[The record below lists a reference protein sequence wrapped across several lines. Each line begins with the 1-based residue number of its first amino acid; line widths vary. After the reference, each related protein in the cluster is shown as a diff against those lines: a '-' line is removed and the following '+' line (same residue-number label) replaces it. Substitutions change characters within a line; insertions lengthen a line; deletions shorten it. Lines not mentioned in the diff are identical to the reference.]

1 MQLVITKASQMLTL
15 LGKKKGPRGST
26 CPRTKEGLK
35 DLGPINDG
43 YIAVDHGRIV
53 EIGTGRPPAADTVID
68 ASGMTVMPG
77 FVDPHTHLVF
87 AGSRENELGLK
98 LEGRT
103 YMEILKAGGGIQST
117 VRATRVASKA
127 LLKEL
132 AAFRCQ
138 LMLRHGTTTCEAK
151 SGYGLDLDTEVK
163 ILDAISEVKTPMD
176 IVPTFLGA
184 HALPPEFARTPDY
197 IDFII
202 KKVLP
207 KVKGKARFCD
217 VFCED
222 GAFTLEDSRRLL
234 TAAKKAGLVPKIHAD
249 EIKNIGGSSLAAEL
263 GAISADHLLATTDK
277 DLKAMAK
284 ASVIG
289 VYLPAT
295 PFSLMMKDYPDVRQ
309 AIDHGVAVALATDF
323 NPNAW
328 THSMPFIINLACY
341 KMRMRRGHNGIDHKC
356 RLGHRHAG
364 PCRVARG
371 RQAGG
376 HRGDRPAKLPAH
388 PLPLR
393 HEPRGVHG
401 EEGKDRLDGPGAWA
415 ESEVLTGFV

>member
-1 MQLVITKASQMLTL
+1 MD
-15 LGKKKGPRGST
+15 RG
-26 CPRTKEGLK
+26 RV
-35 DLGPINDG
+35 
-43 YIAVDHGRIV
+43 A
-53 EIGTGRPPAADTVID
+53 EIGTGRPPAANTVID

-98 LEGRT
+98 FQGKT
-103 YMEILKAGGGIQST
+103 YMDILKAGGGIQST

-151 SGYGLDLDTEVK
+151 SGYGLDLDTELK
-163 ILDAISEVKTPMD
+163 ILEAISEVKTPMD

-184 HALPPEFARTPDY
+184 HALPPEFKRTPDY

-202 KKVLP
+202 KKILP
-207 KVKGKARFCD
+207 WVKGKARFCD
-217 VFCED
+217 VFCEE

-234 TAAKKAGLVPKIHAD
+234 IAAKKAGMVPKIHAD
-249 EIKNIGGSSLAAEL
+249 EIKNIGGASLAAEL
-263 GAISADHLLATTDK
+263 GAISADHLYATTDK

-284 ASVIG
+284 AKVMG

-295 PFSLMMKDYPDVRQ
+295 PFSLMMKDYPDVRR

-328 THSMPFIINLACY
+328 THSMPFVINLACY
-341 KMRMRRGHNGIDHKC
+341 KMGM
-356 RLGHRHAG
+356 
-364 PCRVARG
+364 
-371 RQAGG
+371 
-376 HRGDRPAKLPAH
+376 LPA
-388 PLPLR
+388 
-393 HEPRGVHG
+393 EAITASTINA
-401 EEGKDRLDGPGAWA
+401 AWA
-415 ESEVLTGFV
+415 IGMQDKVGSLEVGKQADIAIIGLPNYQHIPYRFGMNPVVCTVKKGKVVWMDPEFGPKVK